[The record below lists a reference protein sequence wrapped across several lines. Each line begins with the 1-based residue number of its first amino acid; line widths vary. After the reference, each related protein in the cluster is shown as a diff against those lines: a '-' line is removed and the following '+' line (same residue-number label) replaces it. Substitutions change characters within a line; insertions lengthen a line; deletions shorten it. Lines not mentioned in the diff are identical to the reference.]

1 MLLLQVGEGAF
12 APLRVVDN
20 TPSSNLP
27 VRPTRLIGR
36 IDDLDRARR
45 LLAEHRLVND
55 RRCWRLRQDPSG
67 GRWGEAELLATS
79 REALD
84 VGASRS

>member
-45 LLAEHRLVND
+45 LLAEHRLATIAAV
-55 RRCWRLRQDPSG
+55 G
-67 GRWGEAELLATS
+67 G
-79 REALD
+79 
-84 VGASRS
+84 